1 MNLSKYGNG
10 SSPAEVGVALRVRE
24 VCRSGSG
31 QKELFSVGNSLL
43 AARASH
49 GEVGDWE
56 KSGRDRRYSI
66 PLESA
71 SCTYVPV
78 RQSQPARS
86 LKRSSQRSPMLPFPE
101 QEGYFG
107 LTGSTDME
115 LAAELSGLPG
125 LAEFAA
131 ADRSRCLSSCSRCRI
146 AGGGLSNKLHFTS

>member
-1 MNLSKYGNG
+1 M
-10 SSPAEVGVALRVRE
+10 
-24 VCRSGSG
+24 
-31 QKELFSVGNSLL
+31 
-43 AARASH
+43 
-49 GEVGDWE
+49 
-56 KSGRDRRYSI
+56 
-66 PLESA
+66 
-71 SCTYVPV
+71 YVPV
-78 RQSQPARS
+78 RQSQPAPS
-86 LKRSSQRSPMLPFPE
+86 LNRSSQRSPMLPFPE